1 MASHGCWF
9 EWIWSQ
15 LREMLL
21 DGSLRKFSGRIRWG
35 REALAQDGCSFCFPE
50 GKAGL
55 LLCACLRSRWWG
67 HLICTAIPAA
77 ILHSHWDP
85 RSLAFNADWRQ
96 RLSRSSPG
104 LQCHIGTAEVSSL
117 VFWADYWVLGFAS
130 RQTSAVGLSS
140 SIQEASLVRLGVVYV
155 LSVRSTPLKNAK
167 TPWIIHPLW
176 L

>member
-1 MASHGCWF
+1 MAAPSVF
-9 EWIWSQ
+9 
-15 LREMLL
+15 LR
-21 DGSLRKFSGRIRWG
+21 GKQGY
-35 REALAQDGCSFCFPE
+35 FCVPAFAP
-50 GKAGL
+50 
-55 LLCACLRSRWWG
+55 RWWG

-77 ILHSHWDP
+77 ILHSCWDP
-85 RSLAFNADWRQ
+85 RSLAFNGDWRQ

-104 LQCHIGTAEVSSL
+104 LLCHIGTAEVSSL

-155 LSVRSTPLKNAK
+155 LSVGSTPLKNAK

-176 L
+176 LYTRVARDNPVIQCTYWSAK